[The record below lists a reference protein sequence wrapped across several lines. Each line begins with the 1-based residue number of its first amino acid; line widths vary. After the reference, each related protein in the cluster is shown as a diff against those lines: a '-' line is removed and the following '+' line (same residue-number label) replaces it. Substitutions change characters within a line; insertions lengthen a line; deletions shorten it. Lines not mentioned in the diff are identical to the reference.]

1 MADGAQPVRRRG
13 KRRSQVADQCQWAM
27 REEVRTGLI
36 TKPGFVLLPTAQ
48 VITRVKA
55 RLTGA
60 GFPKDDLPENRE
72 IRRWQ
77 LRSIKALDD
86 EI

>member
-1 MADGAQPVRRRG
+1 
-13 KRRSQVADQCQWAM
+13 M

-36 TKPGFVLLPTAQ
+36 TEPGFVLLPTAQ

-60 GFPKDDLPENRE
+60 GFPTDDLPENRE
-72 IRRWQ
+72 IRKWQ
-77 LRSIKALDD
+77 VRYIKALDD

>member
-1 MADGAQPVRRRG
+1 
-13 KRRSQVADQCQWAM
+13 M

-36 TKPGFVLLPTAQ
+36 TEAGFVLLPTAQ
-48 VITRVKA
+48 VITCVKA
-55 RLTGA
+55 RLTAA
-60 GFPKDDLPENRE
+60 GFQTDDLPKNRE

-77 LRSIKALDD
+77 LRCIMALGD